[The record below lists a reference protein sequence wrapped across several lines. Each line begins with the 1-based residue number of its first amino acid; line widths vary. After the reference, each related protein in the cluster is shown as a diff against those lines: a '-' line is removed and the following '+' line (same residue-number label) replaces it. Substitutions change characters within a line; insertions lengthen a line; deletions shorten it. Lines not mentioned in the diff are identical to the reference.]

1 MRRKLFPQDCCDS
14 VAEPGYPA
22 QILRGVALSVHMGG
36 ERGEYGVLYV
46 CEGALSLDLI
56 EMA

>member
-1 MRRKLFPQDCCDS
+1 MLFLQDCCDS
-14 VAEPGYPA
+14 VAEPAYPA
-22 QILRGVALSVHMGG
+22 QILRGVAPSVRMEG